1 MSTAKEILEDLEN
14 RMGHTLEA
22 LHRELTHLR
31 AGRAHSG
38 LVDHIRVPA
47 YGTEMPLNQVATI
60 STPDARTILI
70 SPYDKSLTG
79 ALEKAINQ
87 SDIGLQANSDGSL
100 IRLIVPELTEDR
112 RRDLLR
118 VVNKHGEDARV
129 ALRNVRRD
137 ANEHIKRLQKSKEI
151 SEDEMH
157 RFLEQ
162 EDKLLEKELAELD
175 RALYAKQKEISD
187 F

>member
-1 MSTAKEILEDLEN
+1 MSTKEIRTDLEH
-14 RMGHTLEA
+14 RMEQTLEA

-47 YGTEMPLNQVATI
+47 YGTEMPLNQVATV

-70 SPYDKSLTG
+70 SPFDKSLVG
-79 ALEKAINQ
+79 AIEKAINH

-100 IRLIVPELTEDR
+100 IRLLVPELTEDR
-112 RRDLLR
+112 RRDLLK
-118 VVNKHGEDARV
+118 VVNKQGEEARV

-137 ANEHIKRLQKSKEI
+137 ANEHIKRLQKNKEI

-157 RFLEQ
+157 HELEQ
-162 EDKLLEKELAELD
+162 VDKLLDKRLAELD
-175 RALYAKQKEISD
+175 TVLAAKQREITE

>member
-1 MSTAKEILEDLEN
+1 MSDVKQYLADMEH
-14 RMGHTLEA
+14 RMEQTLEA

-70 SPYDKSLTG
+70 SPFDKSLTG
-79 ALEKAINQ
+79 AVEKAINH

-100 IRLIVPELTEDR
+100 IRLLVPELTEDR
-112 RRDLLR
+112 RKDLLK
-118 VVNKHGEDARV
+118 VVNKLGEESRV

-137 ANEHIKRLQKSKEI
+137 VNEHIKKQQKSKEL

-157 RFLEQ
+157 HHLEQ
-162 EDKLLEKELAELD
+162 VDKSLDKHLAELD
-175 RALYAKQKEISD
+175 RALAAKQKEISE